1 MLYFKKIKLPVCSS
15 AELEM
20 ALRKVS
26 LKSTT
31 VLDMGSS
38 TINIGTDK
46 YFIGYQGKNTL
57 TFTRIR
63 AFIESL
69 LPKLIIKPSQT
80 DNECYCQ
87 IRLSA
92 ISFLIFLVFNFLE
105 VLVILSAILGKA
117 TLEGLVIVSII
128 CILYWLLLFMEFKLT
143 EKRIIKA
150 LQYYRTM

>member
-1 MLYFKKIKLPVCSS
+1 
-15 AELEM
+15 M
-20 ALRKVS
+20 ALRKVAFR
-26 LKSTT
+26 ST
-31 VLDMGSS
+31 VMLDMGSS
-38 TINIGTDK
+38 TVNIGTNK
-46 YFIGYQGKNTL
+46 YFIGYQGKKTL

-63 AFIESL
+63 AFIESI
-69 LPKLIIKPSQT
+69 LPKLIIKPSQS

-117 TLEGLVIVSII
+117 TLEGLVIVSIF

-143 EKRIIKA
+143 VKRINKA
-150 LQYYRTM
+150 LQYYRTI